1 MDVTDWVKLAAFIG
15 AGLSM
20 GLGAI
25 GSGAG
30 EGIVGSKACEGMGR
44 QPAVAD
50 ELLRTMLVGQAVAES
65 TGIYSLVVALLL
77 LFRDFSVVRLIEVP
91 AFLAAGLCMGLG
103 AIGPGVGEGIV
114 GGKACEAI
122 ARNPDTSPVIVRTM
136 LVGQAVAESTGI
148 YALVVSLL
156 LIFVI

>member
-1 MDVTDWVKLAAFIG
+1 MDLTDWVKVAAFVG

-20 GLGAI
+20 GFGAI
-25 GSGAG
+25 GSGMG
-30 EGIVGSKACEGMGR
+30 EGYAAKKACEGMGR

-77 LFRDFSVVRLIEVP
+77 LFQDFSVVNFIDIP

-103 AIGPGVGEGIV
+103 AIGPGVGEGFV
-114 GGKACEAI
+114 AGSACEAI
-122 ARNPDTSPVIVRTM
+122 ARNPETSGVIVRTM

-156 LIFVI
+156 LIFVM